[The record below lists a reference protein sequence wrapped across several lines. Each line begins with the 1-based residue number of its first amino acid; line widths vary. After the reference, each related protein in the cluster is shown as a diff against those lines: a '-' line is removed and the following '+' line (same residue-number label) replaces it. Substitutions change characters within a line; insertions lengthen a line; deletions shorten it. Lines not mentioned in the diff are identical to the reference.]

1 MPFLENKN
9 IKKLISTTEENDMV
23 SLNSNKEYVY
33 FNKTT
38 VKICQLNL
46 QYRRSICW

>member
-23 SLNSNKEYVY
+23 SLNSNKKYTLI
-33 FNKTT
+33 KTT
-38 VKICQLNL
+38 VKISQLNV
-46 QYRRSICW
+46 QYRLSICW